1 MKKSNTAALYFCII
15 ATVVGFVLLVETHA
29 GKSAMSY
36 LPNLFTRDRWNER
49 TVRDLL
55 QHQREWAFQLGRRHV
70 TEQQERRQRW
80 RRRRMEWSSTP
91 QNVVVDPLAEVGVD
105 PEDEELE
112 LWECPKKRR
121 THKLTSLVLSTATY
135 QGASAVPPSLE
146 DDQEENVNEHEVE
159 CSICLV
165 PLETGDR
172 IGNLPCR
179 HQMHVDCLKSW
190 LQRQNACPLCKRLK
204 VAQPRYTDKNDEPT
218 RGKTGDS
225 SNTRSIEVWSSTN
238 DLMQESDDGV
248 DSFQGPETLPREG
261 QVEDE
266 PSNQQL
272 EGTIVPRH
280 SHEIPP
286 LELVEDR
293 ELDDRLVTSL

>member
-1 MKKSNTAALYFCII
+1 
-15 ATVVGFVLLVETHA
+15 
-29 GKSAMSY
+29 MSY

-70 TEQQERRQRW
+70 TEQQQQRQRW

-91 QNVVVDPLAEVGVD
+91 QNVVVDPTAGLGVN

-112 LWECPKKRR
+112 LWECPKKHR
-121 THKLTSLVLSTATY
+121 TLQLTSLVLSTATY
-135 QGASAVPPSLE
+135 QGAPAVPPSLE
-146 DDQEENVNEHEVE
+146 DDHEEENINEHEVE

-204 VAQPRYTDKNDEPT
+204 VAQPRYTDKNDNPT
-218 RGKTGDS
+218 RVKMGDS

-248 DSFQGPETLPREG
+248 DSFQGPETLPREV

-266 PSNQQL
+266 PSNHQL
-272 EGTIVPRH
+272 EGTIAPRH
-280 SHEIPP
+280 SYEIPP